1 MSRLLS
7 RASRAVPI
15 LPGFV
20 LYLGVYVPSLV
31 IVAAL
36 SFHTY
41 VQGRE
46 PVPSFTFANY
56 VRFLADPYYLRVFVN
71 SFSLSAIA
79 SLLAVTIAYPLA
91 YAMVR
96 SVRLRRVILPIVA
109 LKFFVSA
116 IVLLYGWLFIL
127 GRNGPLNA
135 VLSLLKLTSQP
146 ITLLYTDIAVVI
158 GLSSHAIPFA
168 VLLLAGS
175 INNVDESLEQA
186 SQNLGATWAQ
196 TLLRVTMPLTFP
208 GVLAALVLGFALSVS
223 AVVTPL
229 ILGGGRVPMLATQVY
244 ESIVDVVNYPFA
256 SASVIVILISVLSLT
271 YLTRRA
277 LTARVI

>member
-1 MSRLLS
+1 M
-7 RASRAVPI
+7 
-15 LPGFV
+15 PGLV
-20 LYLGVYVPSLV
+20 LYLAVYFPSLV
-31 IVAAL
+31 IVAVL

-41 VQGRE
+41 VPGRE

-56 VRFLADPYYLRVFVN
+56 VRFLADPYYLRILLG
-71 SFSLSAIA
+71 SYYLSAIA
-79 SLLAVTIAYPLA
+79 SVLAVIIAYPLA
-91 YAMVR
+91 YALVR
-96 SVRLRRVILPIVA
+96 SVRLRRIILPIVA

-135 VLSLLKLTSQP
+135 LLSLLRLTSHP
-146 ITLLYTDIAVVI
+146 ITLLYTDTAVVI
-158 GLSSHAIPFA
+158 GLASHAIPFA
-168 VLLLAGS
+168 VLVLAGS

-186 SQNLGATWAQ
+186 SQNLGATWSQ
-196 TLLRVTMPLTFP
+196 TLFRVTMPLTFP

-244 ESIVDVVNYPFA
+244 ESILDVVNYPFA
-256 SASVIVILISVLSLT
+256 SASVIVILVTVLSLM
-271 YLTRRA
+271 YLTGRA
-277 LTARVI
+277 LTSRVI